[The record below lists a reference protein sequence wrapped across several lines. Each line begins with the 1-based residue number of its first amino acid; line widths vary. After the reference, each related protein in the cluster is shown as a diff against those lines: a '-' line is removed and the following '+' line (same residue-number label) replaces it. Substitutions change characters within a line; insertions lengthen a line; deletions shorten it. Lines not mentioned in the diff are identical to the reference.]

1 MPAYPVLF
9 PSPNPQGSSGRQP
22 GAPNITYDG
31 NGRPIANPGRI
42 TPGIRNPGEISQP
55 GQYSDDQVIADWVAR
70 GGTREQLRKNPKLM
84 EGLRREGLKAH
95 APVTSNQSRSMAM
108 SAAMQAAARVRAGA
122 Y

>member
-9 PSPNPQGSSGRQP
+9 PSPNPQGPSRKP
-22 GAPNITYDG
+22 GAGIVYDA
-31 NGRPIANPGRI
+31 NGRPIANPGGI
-42 TPGIRNPGEISQP
+42 TPGIRNPGEASQP
-55 GQYSDDQVIADWVAR
+55 GTYSDDQVMADWVAR
-70 GGTREQLRKNPKLM
+70 GGKRQQLIDNPKLM

-108 SAAMQAAARVRAGA
+108 QSAMQAAARVRAGA